1 MNTVKTTSRL
11 TDVWKTVLAR
21 GLLTVILGAAVLVWP
36 DKSVAV
42 AAVSFGVFLVVSGST
57 EIVLAFTPDI
67 NTGTRALL
75 FIGGALSLVLG
86 VLAFRDLER
95 GYATWLMAIWIGV
108 GFVFAGVAE
117 VALAIE
123 ESGIPDRGWL
133 IFTGVLGMIA
143 GVVVLLWPFASIS
156 VLAIVVGIWLV
167 ILGIAEIVWA
177 VRAHKA
183 ITEAEQARKPLTSSR
198 R

>member
-1 MNTVKTTSRL
+1 M
-11 TDVWKTVLAR
+11 
-21 GLLTVILGAAVLVWP
+21 
-36 DKSVAV
+36 
-42 AAVSFGVFLVVSGST
+42 FGVFLVVSGST

-75 FIGGALSLVLG
+75 FISGALSLVLG
-86 VLAFRDLER
+86 ALAFRDLEQ

-117 VALAIE
+117 VAMAIE

-133 IFTGVLGMIA
+133 IFTGVLSMIA
-143 GVVVLLWPFASIS
+143 GVAVLVWPFASIS
-156 VLAIVVGIWLV
+156 VLAIVVGTWLV

-177 VRAHKA
+177 LRAHKA
-183 ITEAEQARKPLTSSR
+183 ITEAAKARKALTSSR
-198 R
+198 S